1 MSGLEDM
8 MAADLAAIN
17 SDSGDM
23 PTTGTLAGC
32 DGAASGTIV
41 AFFGDQ
47 SDGLQS
53 IASGMADQRSA
64 PVMFTR
70 SEVLAIL
77 GRDLVQG
84 DTFTVSGTGPNA
96 GQWVASTPV
105 PDNGDGINVV
115 MRLDAMHTAG
125 KIAR

>member
-1 MSGLEDM
+1 MSSLEDM
-8 MAADLAAIN
+8 MAADLAALN
-17 SDSGDM
+17 SAGGDL
-23 PTTGTLAGC
+23 PTSGTLAGC

-47 SDGLQS
+47 SDGLQV

-64 PVMFTR
+64 PVMFNR

-84 DTFTVSGTGPNA
+84 DTFTVTGTGANA

-105 PDNGDGINVV
+105 PDEGGGINVV

-125 KIAR
+125 KVAR

>member
-8 MAADLAAIN
+8 MADDLAALN
-17 SDSGDM
+17 SASGDL

-47 SDGLQS
+47 TDGLQA
-53 IASGMADQRSA
+53 IPTGAADQRSA

-84 DTFTVSGTGPNA
+84 DTFTVSGTGANA

-105 PDNGDGINVV
+105 PDEGGGINVV

-125 KIAR
+125 RLAR